1 MFQREEEER
10 EEEREMKSFPQ
21 CLLFTGMEI
30 FNIVVIF
37 TLMMNISSLQKCE
50 LILKV
55 KSKTQ
60 HKFLNTY

>member
-10 EEEREMKSFPQ
+10 EEEREMKSFSQ

-37 TLMMNISSLQKCE
+37 TLTMNISSLQKM
-50 LILKV
+50 
-55 KSKTQ
+55 
-60 HKFLNTY
+60 